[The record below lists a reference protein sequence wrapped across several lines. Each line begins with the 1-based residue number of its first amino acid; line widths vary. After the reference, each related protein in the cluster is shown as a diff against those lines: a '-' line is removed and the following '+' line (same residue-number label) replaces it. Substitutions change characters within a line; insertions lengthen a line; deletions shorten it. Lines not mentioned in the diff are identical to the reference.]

1 MNVIII
7 STVELLQLTDIVYH
21 DILTTIHN
29 GNCSLT
35 LFEYCK
41 SLLLLE
47 ELTFQQHCSKA
58 CEMQDIHNT
67 IQYLQISM

>member
-29 GNCSLT
+29 GNCSPM

-47 ELTFQQHCSKA
+47 ELTFQKYCSKA
-58 CEMQDIHNT
+58 CEMQSIHNT
-67 IQYLQISM
+67 IQYLL